1 MNSINSVCTTV
12 SQGRVYVTANNKYVG
27 DLKHYNDFFT
37 KFFAWLFGSSVSVD
51 FDGKVR
57 SINKAS
63 YVKLLSDLKVDNQTI
78 NKIGSH
84 SKFKSII
91 QAAHLPATDQ
101 KMRDVIASSDRTAL
115 FKKLAIAISEGD
127 IEKALLMI
135 DKGASLE
142 QTYYQTYRTGLTDR
156 PAFHHDDANYSDVMR
171 DCQFTVFYGTPI
183 LQAAKKDLKKVY
195 EHLKDMGAD
204 LSAQA
209 LEYEYTRTITLVT
222 DDFIKYTNYRSN
234 PKFVCLSSQFVS
246 QSSLPA

>member
-12 SQGRVYVTANNKYVG
+12 SQGKVYVTANNKYVG
-27 DLKHYNDFFT
+27 ELNHYNNFFT

-101 KMRDVIASSDRTAL
+101 KMRNVIASSDRTAL

-127 IEKALLMI
+127 VEKALLMI

-142 QTYYQTYRTGLTDR
+142 QTYYQTYRTGSTDR
-156 PAFHHDDANYSDVMR
+156 PAFHHDDAHYSGFMR
-171 DCQFTVFYGTPI
+171 HCQFTVFCGTPI

-195 EHLKDMGAD
+195 EHLKDMGAN

-209 LEYEYTRTITLVT
+209 SEYEYTRTITSVT
-222 DDFIKYTNYRSN
+222 NNCIEYNNHRSDPN
-234 PKFVCLSSQFVS
+234 FFRLSNLFVS